1 MKERPSRFSSVE
13 DTDRH
18 VRAEMLDLEAQG
30 LRNCHRQ
37 ETEEKSF
44 QGIQNDESTPE
55 EWHEKLSI
63 AISHHKK
70 KHEEYRKLRE
80 ENLTNRSEELDIET
94 KKLGPKVVE
103 FIGSGIEMYNKLHWA
118 KKLFVTGSL
127 VAGVSLTSTVAPI
140 ISGVLATALYGQ
152 RVVGAVGLAINKRKK
167 LNAKIE
173 KDPEHWLANKSELAK
188 NTYAVA
194 LAAVYMVATIGAV
207 HEGVEALNALGV
219 NEWLSGI
226 FGHHEPTADVSVT
239 PDAPHTAP
247 VADAGVNEVITE
259 PAHVPESVTIPAV
272 EVPVEMPTVEASHGH
287 GYEYLAKRLWE
298 QLQDKHL
305 DPSKYAEDSD
315 IHKLLTADAQSIDKV
330 VHQIASDTK
339 HGFFNPDGT
348 SVRIDMDSHMT
359 IGADGQIHFTDAT
372 HPDIVQA
379 SPDMHT
385 TPEYP
390 PHHEVPAPHEE
401 AEIHIAPEPGAPSVE
416 DVVLKP
422 DPLSE
427 NGPIEA
433 ISQHVYENSH
443 GISIDPDVTHGYL
456 SKNGIYVF
464 GGDDNTL
471 YEQAQK
477 YAQEYNVSVFVDKSY
492 KIFGLINVSRVVEFT
507 PTDNGPLAMVIHHGP
522 SLVPDTDNF
531 TKRIF

>member
-330 VHQIASDTK
+330 VHQIAGDTK

-348 SVRIDMDSHMT
+348 SVQINPGDHLSIDPSSGAIHISTNHTSFVHAPEGAHVTPAIHHPETSLVHHAVEQPSH
-359 IGADGQIHFTDAT
+359 
-372 HPDIVQA
+372 PVE
-379 SPDMHT
+379 S
-385 TPEYP
+385 
-390 PHHEVPAPHEE
+390 VPAIAHEPPLGEPPASYVTNPSGLHIEIYEPHIYADAGAKHLFVYGGSPTEKINAIVKYLTE
-401 AEIHIAPEPGAPSVE
+401 NPHKVVFNADDNGATRIPWSLVDGKVIPGAPIRTGGFLGWFSSFMKAPGPE
-416 DVVLKP
+416 DFK
-422 DPLSE
+422 
-427 NGPIEA
+427 
-433 ISQHVYENSH
+433 Q
-443 GISIDPDVTHGYL
+443 
-456 SKNGIYVF
+456 
-464 GGDDNTL
+464 
-471 YEQAQK
+471 
-477 YAQEYNVSVFVDKSY
+477 
-492 KIFGLINVSRVVEFT
+492 
-507 PTDNGPLAMVIHHGP
+507 VI
-522 SLVPDTDNF
+522 
-531 TKRIF
+531 K